1 MMIVP
6 WGGGSNFCGRLL
18 LLDLR
23 SYVRQSMLKKIKCAE
38 KTRIHFFRLEEIL
51 YSERT
56 KQLNLFIL
64 SRRRLSGE

>member
-23 SYVRQSMLKKIKCAE
+23 SCVRQSMLKKIIQINKMCR
-38 KTRIHFFRLEEIL
+38 KDSHTFF
-51 YSERT
+51 
-56 KQLNLFIL
+56 
-64 SRRRLSGE
+64 